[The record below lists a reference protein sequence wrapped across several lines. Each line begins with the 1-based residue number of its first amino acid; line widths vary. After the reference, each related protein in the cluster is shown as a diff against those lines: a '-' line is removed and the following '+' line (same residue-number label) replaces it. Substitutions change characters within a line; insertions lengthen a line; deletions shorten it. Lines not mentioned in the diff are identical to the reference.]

1 MERHGMKR
9 VPTEEDRAILKNTA
23 TIATG
28 IARQFGEYC
37 EVVVH
42 SLEDIEKSI
51 VAIENGQVTG
61 RSVGGPM
68 TDFAL
73 SILEKCDQN
82 SEEVF
87 GPYYTWSEG
96 GHSLKS
102 TTTLIKNTG
111 GQPIG
116 FLCMNFDISAPFGAL
131 MESLLPALSGNQT
144 VSEHFPLTAKDLVD
158 ASYTEIV
165 EEINRMTGVSPT
177 QKNKMI
183 VEELYK
189 RGIFHIKNGI
199 DIVAD
204 KLGISRYTIYNYIRE
219 VKTSLGENDIE
230 KLYS

>member
-1 MERHGMKR
+1 MERQGFR
-9 VPTEEDRAILKNTA
+9 GELTEEDRAILRNAA

-61 RSVGGPM
+61 RSIGGPM

-73 SILEKCDQN
+73 SILEQCDQD
-82 SEEVF
+82 SGDVF
-87 GPYYTWSEG
+87 GPYYTRSEG

-102 TTTLIKNTG
+102 TTTFIKNTEG
-111 GQPIG
+111 RPIG
-116 FLCMNFDISAPFGAL
+116 FLCMNFDTSAPFGAL

-158 ASYTEIV
+158 GSYTEII
-165 EEINRMTGVSPT
+165 EEMNRMTGISPT
-177 QKNKMI
+177 QKNKMV

-219 VKTSLGENDIE
+219 VKTSLGENDID

>member
-1 MERHGMKR
+1 VKNHSF
-9 VPTEEDRAILKNTA
+9 VPELTDEDKSILKTA
-23 TIATG
+23 GTIAAG
-28 IARQFGEYC
+28 IARQFGDFC

-42 SLEDIEKSI
+42 SLEDIEQSI

-61 RSVGGPM
+61 RAIGGPM

-73 SILEKCDQN
+73 SILEKFDQN
-82 SEEVF
+82 PEDVY
-87 GPYYTWSEG
+87 GPYYTMTES

-102 TTTLIKNTG
+102 TTTIIKNFSG
-111 GQPIG
+111 KPIG
-116 FLCMNFDISAPFGAL
+116 FLCMNFDTSAPFGAL
-131 MESLLPALSGNQT
+131 MESLLPSITANQT

-165 EEINRMTGVSPT
+165 EGINRMTGVSPT
-177 QKNKMI
+177 HKNKMV

-219 VKTSLGENDIE
+219 IKTTLGENDIE
-230 KLYS
+230 KIYS

>member
-1 MERHGMKR
+1 VAGQNFARRLTG
-9 VPTEEDRAILKNTA
+9 EDRAILRNIS
-23 TIATG
+23 TISAG

-51 VAIENGQVTG
+51 IAIENGQVTG

-73 SILEKCDQN
+73 SILEKCDEGA
-82 SEEVF
+82 EEVY
-87 GPYYTWSEG
+87 GPYYTTTES
-96 GHSLKS
+96 GHAMKS
-102 TTTLIKNTG
+102 TTTIIKNAEN
-111 GQPIG
+111 QPIG
-116 FLCMNFDISAPFGAL
+116 FLCMNFDTSAPFDSL
-131 MESLLPALSGNQT
+131 MESLLPAVKGGQM

-158 ASYTEIV
+158 TSYSEIC
-165 EEINRMTGVSPT
+165 EEINRRTGISPT
-177 QKNKMI
+177 QKNKMV

-199 DIVAD
+199 DIVAE
-204 KLGISRYTIYNYIRE
+204 KLGISRYTVYNYIRE

-230 KLYS
+230 KFYS